1 MRIKRQTVQC
11 FFIGVFAGLCFVG
24 LVATELQAR
33 PDGPPHPER
42 PTTRPR
48 SPLPWIP
55 TERDRFFVWRFP
67 LPPGSGEA
75 LPWLRDWFAHP
86 HEEDV
91 PVEPGDVGGGGPPA
105 EPCTNC

>member
-1 MRIKRQTVQC
+1 MRIKRQTVGC
-11 FFIGVFAGLCFVG
+11 FFIGVLGGLSFVG

-33 PDGPPHPER
+33 PDGPP

-75 LPWLRDWFAHP
+75 LPWLRDWLAHP
-86 HEEDV
+86 HEVPAPEQPDDV
-91 PVEPGDVGGGGPPA
+91 EGGPVGPP
-105 EPCTNC
+105 PCTNC